1 MRFEW
6 DENKRRINLGKH
18 HLDFR
23 DAHLVFNDDA
33 FVIEDLHDD
42 YDETR
47 YLLQGLLRQQVIIIS
62 FTVRDDEVIRIISM
76 RKATKREQTS
86 YVKKRFG

>member
-1 MRFEW
+1 MEFEW
-6 DENKRRINLGKH
+6 DENKWRINRQKH
-18 HLDFR
+18 GLDFR

-33 FVIEDLHDD
+33 FVVEDPHDD

-47 YLLQGLLRQQVIIIS
+47 YILLGMLYQHIVIIS
-62 FTVRDDEVIRIISM
+62 FTVRDDDLIRIISM
-76 RKATKREQTS
+76 RKANKRERES